1 MSSSESEQEPALIFD
16 GLTMLVHGPNPGR
29 TRGQII
35 RAIESNGGSVTKHE
49 TNDYLTHVILSAA
62 HWSRQGTV
70 GADGIVRRVLAANE
84 ENRTEKDPNYHR
96 VWLLPLD
103 WLDDSIAKG
112 RRLPELQYDFERTAD
127 KKRMAREQDLRRERA
142 ATKGKSKFG
151 RGERRRW
158 EAEQRVKQ
166 ELAEQAKLE
175 QEGTAFGGEEAFS
188 GVVATSPVDA
198 ATSPSVAAFPPDSRQ
213 PKLNFS
219 TPITTGTA
227 ASAVVSS
234 SSKTEEDDSP
244 VAGPSSSPEQAKPQV
259 EDTVGD
265 GEMGAAPYSDD
276 KMPAEKEAKLAESDL
291 ATNRL
296 AALAKLPKFKK
307 LSASSTSS
315 AAGKPEPS
323 TADVKPKPKPA
334 PNRTFI
340 KPVANPAAKNKSSM
354 YGNIRRPAPK
364 ALSTAAASKSNGAGA
379 GAKDKGKARQ
389 ILKLSSSDDE
399 PIIRRTSRGGSTGAS
414 KDKKG
419 KKRALVLSSSDDD
432 KAPAN
437 GKANGASAP
446 RKKGKER
453 AEPESSDLTSLGE
466 D

>member
-188 GVVATSPVDA
+188 GVVASASSPVDA

-323 TADVKPKPKPA
+323 TAD
-334 PNRTFI
+334 
-340 KPVANPAAKNKSSM
+340 
-354 YGNIRRPAPK
+354 
-364 ALSTAAASKSNGAGA
+364 
-379 GAKDKGKARQ
+379 
-389 ILKLSSSDDE
+389 DE